1 MEKKRNERRI
11 VINPPPQDRR
21 CEVCGRH
28 ISELKPFGGRGDP
41 LVGDFTGA
49 FLVKRFRTM
58 ALRLTDEQ
66 MDDYRKKHGDEH
78 ADLYDEAMSTVGAS
92 WECRD
97 CIVLSGGDYFKKK
110 IDDRAI
116 GRDLLA

>member
-1 MEKKRNERRI
+1 MGKIMDKRRF
-11 VINPPPQDRR
+11 VINPPPQDHR

-49 FLVKRFRTM
+49 FLVKRFRTV

-66 MDDYRKKHGDEH
+66 MDDYRKKHGDKYAE
-78 ADLYDEAMSTVGAS
+78 AYDQAMNTAEAS

-97 CIVLSGGDYFKKK
+97 CIVLSAEDYFKKT
-110 IDDRAI
+110 DSAR
-116 GRDLLA
+116 